1 MSLIVIRVCWYFRIT
16 LRDKKQ
22 DIKHCTIIYNL
33 QDSANNNQCWCT
45 QGQILMLILICA
57 ANGEESWITTKIAS
71 VAHYLCVFKSLE
83 PSREIFN
90 WYTST
95 NHRETNTVNY
105 QGIST
110 LLEIKHAHVV
120 ISCKI
125 LFLFFNLM
133 LLWLV
138 LGLYW

>member
-22 DIKHCTIIYNL
+22 DISIVRSYYNL
-33 QDSANNNQCWCT
+33 QDLANNKS
-45 QGQILMLILICA
+45 MLVHTRPNFDVDSNFCRKWRRVIK
-57 ANGEESWITTKIAS
+57 TKIAS